1 MSVGEAQ
8 AFTDEDA
15 TNGFNAYNTAFYSA
29 FSSGKAH
36 YTLNETNPASGA
48 TYFWGQAE
56 EIEGAIDAY
65 ERTPN
70 PNYQSIVTQLINGF
84 SNDNGTNWSW
94 NSYNDD
100 IMWAC
105 IAYLRGYQDT
115 GNTVFSSIAKTNFDL
130 VYARGWDTLFGG
142 GLYWSTAK
150 AQKNACVNG
159 PAAIVAYLLYQTLGD
174 ANYLTKAQNIYHWE
188 ESILYN
194 PTNGAVYDNIATNG
208 SITTWSS
215 TYNQGTF
222 VGAADFL
229 GDITNAMLAS
239 TYTMNNLGSPD
250 ASGYNIMIEYGPD
263 NNNSGFNG
271 IGIRWIAKFMKDR
284 NFQFLYLPWL
294 QANADAAWNMR
305 RTSDNL
311 SWCQWLQQTPAT
323 SNLLSWDCISS
334 MVALQVVPASSNTA
348 APIFALQP
356 SNQISALGNAVGL
369 NAIATN
375 GQPITYQW
383 YYENNPIPGASGTNL
398 VLLSVATNNAGQYWV
413 LASNSMA
420 AAYSQVASIYL
431 IGNANGIIGQDA
443 ATNYNSTIGFT
454 GNQGF
459 GFGPWVLSTVGGGC
473 YISGDTPPLF
483 GIWNNT
489 AKSQSTA
496 SRAFNLPLPIGS
508 SFLVQLEMTT
518 LDTAANQNGFELQDD
533 NGNTLFSYWH
543 QGGDSSNGHY
553 TDANGSGTALGFAY
567 NGGQVDSFKFTLTS
581 PTTYTFSDLT
591 TAKSFSGKLSGAA
604 ISEVTLYRTNGA
616 YTPSSG
622 DDFKFSNLAIM
633 VVPVTPSPSAI
644 AVEKTLQGWSL
655 SFPVA
660 PGYSYCVQRA
670 TSLAGPWTN
679 VGTLTGPA
687 TGMAE
692 FIDTNPPSPQS
703 FYRTV
708 SP

>member
-1 MSVGEAQ
+1 MIENNAILSNTGRGDSTWSDQ
-8 AFTDEDA
+8 FTRGLAYFARDNNLWGLYYSGMA
-15 TNGFNAYNTAFYSA
+15 TN
-29 FSSGKAH
+29 
-36 YTLNETNPASGA
+36 
-48 TYFWGQAE
+48 
-56 EIEGAIDAY
+56 
-65 ERTPN
+65 
-70 PNYQSIVTQLINGF
+70 
-84 SNDNGTNWSW
+84 
-94 NSYNDD
+94 
-100 IMWAC
+100 
-105 IAYLRGYQDT
+105 
-115 GNTVFSSIAKTNFDL
+115 
-130 VYARGWDTLFGG
+130 
-142 GLYWSTAK
+142 
-150 AQKNACVNG
+150 
-159 PAAIVAYLLYQTLGD
+159 
-174 ANYLTKAQNIYHWE
+174 AN
-188 ESILYN
+188 
-194 PTNGAVYDNIATNG
+194 
-208 SITTWSS
+208 
-215 TYNQGTF
+215 
-222 VGAADFL
+222 
-229 GDITNAMLAS
+229 
-239 TYTMNNLGSPD
+239 
-250 ASGYNIMIEYGPD
+250 
-263 NNNSGFNG
+263 
-271 IGIRWIAKFMKDR
+271 
-284 NFQFLYLPWL
+284 
-294 QANADAAWNMR
+294 AAWNAR
-305 RTSDNL
+305 RTDLNITWNAWASP
-311 SWCQWLQQTPAT
+311 TAT
-323 SNLLSWDCISS
+323 DGSSS
-334 MVALQVVPASSNTA
+334 MECLSAAVIQQVLPPTTSG
-348 APIFALQP
+348 APIFTVQP
-356 SNQISALGNAVGL
+356 ASKITALGNAVTL
-369 NAIATN
+369 NSLATN
-375 GQPITYQW
+375 GQSITYQW